1 MILLLLLLIP
11 LLTLLPLHIGK
22 VKSNGFKI
30 IFGTYGIHN
39 PCRKEALFVQGLFI
53 FDHEG
58 KSYRFDHGTIRN
70 YFSKLRK
77 KGKIE
82 VIYKST
88 ITFYTLAG
96 VKVGKTM
103 TPDHTGGTSTI
114 NTATATPFTTR
125 TKGLSHKWSPLAN
138 RSGSLNYKQ
147 HRFLQFL
154 LNIPM
159 DIDGIHNV
167 RLRFTAKGLW
177 EILPLYNDFKYL
189 IKGTDLKTN
198 KDIVL
203 HDLNFKDHIIKTT
216 VHRTGTVSV
225 MVSCSKTQIPI
236 DIVGLAKL
244 TGSLTQ
250 LKDSLQSVVDE
261 YVRIT
266 LKSSQRSDSLITRGP
281 VPSCMSWIATM
292 WHFGRDSLT
301 TYNGEMFEISWED
314 ALGLFR
320 VYSKEFKDKVRIR
333 KELQEYPSRPW
344 SEVFMER
351 LPSVDIIEKPLTF
364 PSSKGH

>member
-1 MILLLLLLIP
+1 ME
-11 LLTLLPLHIGK
+11 HI
-22 VKSNGFKI
+22 VRVERRPFSQWDF
-30 IFGTYGIHN
+30 
-39 PCRKEALFVQGLFI
+39 LS
-53 FDHEG
+53 FDHKG
-58 KSYRFDHGTIRN
+58 KSYNFEDTTIRN
-70 YFSKLRK
+70 SFSKLRK
-77 KGKIE
+77 QGKIE
-82 VIYKST
+82 LVYRT
-88 ITFYTLAG
+88 TLAFHTLKG

-103 TPDHTGGTSTI
+103 TPDHTGGASI
-114 NTATATPFTTR
+114 NTVTATVDTTAR
-125 TKGLSHKWSPLAN
+125 KSHVAHSEARKHSSIYRP
-138 RSGSLNYKQ
+138 LNYKQ

-167 RLRFTAKGLW
+167 RLNFTAKGLY

-189 IKGTDLKTN
+189 IKDVDVKTN
-198 KDIVL
+198 RDIVL
-203 HDLNFKDHIIKTT
+203 HDLNFGDHIIKAT

-225 MVSCSKTQIPI
+225 MVSCSKTTIPI

-250 LKDSLQSVVDE
+250 LKERLQSVVDE

-281 VPSCMSWIATM
+281 IPNCMTWITTM

-320 VYSKEFKDKVRIR
+320 VYSKQFGKKTKIR
-333 KELQEYPSRPW
+333 KELQEFPRRPW

-351 LPSVDIIEKPLTF
+351 LPGVDIIERPLRFSNSNRSLVVGQT
-364 PSSKGH
+364 S

>member
-1 MILLLLLLIP
+1 MDHIVYVERRPFSYRDFLSFEQ
-11 LLTLLPLHIGK
+11 IGK
-22 VKSNGFKI
+22 
-30 IFGTYGIHN
+30 TY
-39 PCRKEALFVQGLFI
+39 K
-53 FDHEG
+53 FDH
-58 KSYRFDHGTIRN
+58 RTIRN

-77 KGKIE
+77 QGKIE
-82 VIYKST
+82 VVYRTK
-88 ITFYTLAG
+88 ITFYTLKG

-103 TPDHTGGTSTI
+103 TPDHTGGTSI
-114 NTATATPFTTR
+114 NTAATATASMTTTPFTTR
-125 TKGLSHKWSPLAN
+125 TKGLSHKGSPIAN
-138 RSGSLNYKQ
+138 RSGNSLNYKQ
-147 HRFLQFL
+147 HRFLLFL

-177 EILPLYNDFKYL
+177 EILPMHDDFKYL

-203 HDLNFKDHIIKTT
+203 NDLNFKDHIIKTT

-244 TGSLTQ
+244 TSSLTQ

-281 VPSCMSWIATM
+281 IPSCMSWITTM

-301 TYNGEMFEISWED
+301 TYSGEMFEISWED

-320 VYSKEFKDKVRIR
+320 VYSKELKDKIRIR
-333 KELQEYPSRPW
+333 KELQEYPRRPW
-344 SEVFMER
+344 SEVFMDR
-351 LPSVDIIEKPLTF
+351 MQGVDIIEKPLSF
-364 PSSKGH
+364 PNSNVSSVGGHIL